1 MSQRFVREL
10 TFRNYSPR
18 TIRSYL
24 AMLVSLSKHFGKSP
38 EAVTTEELKAYLY
51 EASHRRG
58 RSTAFINQTLS
69 ALKILYKDVLDV
81 SWDEQLNVK
90 RPRREHRLPVV
101 LAKQEILRMISVTSN
116 YKHKA
121 IIALLYSSGIRRE
134 ELLHLQLTD
143 IDSKRMLTRI
153 TLGKGNKSR
162 EVLLAENT
170 LKLLRE
176 YYQRFYPKPAQYVFE
191 AGGQPGHPYSAS
203 SVGKII
209 KQAAKKAGIK
219 KKVTAH
225 TLRHSFATHMLEQG
239 ANLKLIQRL
248 LGHTSLRST
257 MVYLHLTKMDPSVK
271 SPFDLP

>member
-1 MSQRFVREL
+1 
-10 TFRNYSPR
+10 
-18 TIRSYL
+18 
-24 AMLVSLSKHFGKSP
+24 
-38 EAVTTEELKAYLY
+38 
-51 EASHRRG
+51 
-58 RSTAFINQTLS
+58 
-69 ALKILYKDVLDV
+69 
-81 SWDEQLNVK
+81 
-90 RPRREHRLPVV
+90 
-101 LAKQEILRMISVTSN
+101 
-116 YKHKA
+116 
-121 IIALLYSSGIRRE
+121 
-134 ELLHLQLTD
+134 
-143 IDSKRMLTRI
+143 MLTRI

-176 YYQRFYPKPAQYVFE
+176 YDQRFYPKPTQYVFE

-209 KQAAKKAGIK
+209 KQAAKKVGVK
-219 KKVTAH
+219 KKVTSH

-257 MVYLHLTKMDPSVK
+257 RVYLHLTKMDSSVK